1 MVRKYFFL
9 ILLIVSGTAQSLDLW
24 DQDFLWEPLKKE
36 HALFYSATWAAIAGC
51 LGHAIYLMGK
61 TLKQPTDSDSIIHD
75 TICLIT
81 IGIFAKCM
89 HHSLTEVV
97 EGLKLYFDQEKQ
109 VQDVTP

>member
-24 DQDFLWEPLKKE
+24 DQDFPWEPLKKE

-51 LGHAIYLMGK
+51 LGHAIYLMSK
-61 TLKQPTDSDSIIHD
+61 MLEKPITSDAIIND
-75 TICLIT
+75 TFRLIAM
-81 IGIFAKCM
+81 GIFAKCI

-97 EGLKLYFDQEKQ
+97 DGLKLYFDQEEQQQ
-109 VQDVTP
+109 VV